1 MSTFAICRC
10 CNLVQQQIQI
20 LQWKSRF
27 SNGCVIHVKESVVF
41 LVLSA
46 NVPALWAPVRKPV
59 LFWPSWCGC
68 SNGTT
73 NPKKQYHYNVM
84 HCWCWMI
91 TRSSPSHDYILRF
104 FFFLSSYNFLFFSQ
118 PCMTR
123 PRGCPRH
130 CETSTNQTGMECRTS
145 LSLQK
150 YVHEAFVWA
159 LAWKVAESLC
169 FLFSFSF
176 QQDGYVFVWPYN
188 ANLLVIRHFR
198 IDPAATFVFFLDH
211 VSK

>member
-91 TRSSPSHDYILRF
+91 TRSSPSHDYILRIF
-104 FFFLSSYNFLFFSQ
+104 FFCPPTISCSFHSRAWHVQEAVPDTARHLWIRLEWSAGPLCHYRSMFMKRLCEHWLEKWSESWSSDKISFISAGQGFFQ
-118 PCMTR
+118 
-123 PRGCPRH
+123 
-130 CETSTNQTGMECRTS
+130 ET
-145 LSLQK
+145 
-150 YVHEAFVWA
+150 
-159 LAWKVAESLC
+159 
-169 FLFSFSF
+169 
-176 QQDGYVFVWPYN
+176 
-188 ANLLVIRHFR
+188 
-198 IDPAATFVFFLDH
+198 
-211 VSK
+211 